1 MTFNDGGQDRA
12 LTLDANTPVVRHVSS
27 SDAPLKIANGSN
39 APLVAMIETSYMPAE
54 PGAKAQAT
62 SDGFTITRQGW
73 RIESGKAPEKI
84 EVRDGVLQVKQG
96 DLIEETAEVVN
107 PEDRT
112 HIAISIPLAAGFE
125 PLNPNLATAPAEAQ
139 PSIAPTLPPTWVAF
153 GDDRVFYA
161 DDFAAEG
168 NLPLRLCLRAQ
179 TAGAY
184 TQPPAIVAAM
194 YKKGLRATSAG
205 REWKL
210 GNRRITAM
218 RAQTLSP
225 EERVDRRSRVG

>member
-39 APLVAMIETSYMPAE
+39 APLVAMIETRYMPTE

-84 EVRDGVLQVKQG
+84 EVREGVLQVKQG

-125 PLNPNLATAPAEAQ
+125 PLNPNLATAPPKRSPRWRRRCNRHGSLWAMTGC
-139 PSIAPTLPPTWVAF
+139 STLMNLLPKGTYRFAF
-153 GDDRVFYA
+153 R
-161 DDFAAEG
+161 
-168 NLPLRLCLRAQ
+168 LRAQ

-184 TQPPAIVAAM
+184 TQPPAIVAAIH
-194 YKKGLRATSAG
+194 KKGLRATSAG
-205 REWKL
+205 
-210 GNRRITAM
+210 A
-218 RAQTLSP
+218 
-225 EERVDRRSRVG
+225 RVEIGK

>member
-1 MTFNDGGQDRA
+1 
-12 LTLDANTPVVRHVSS
+12 
-27 SDAPLKIANGSN
+27 K
-39 APLVAMIETSYMPAE
+39 
-54 PGAKAQAT
+54 
-62 SDGFTITRQGW
+62 GW
-73 RIESGKAPEKI
+73 RIDSGKAPEKI
-84 EVRDGVLQVKQG
+84 EARDGVLQVKLG

-125 PLNPNLATAPAEAQ
+125 PLNPNIATAPAEAQ

-161 DDFAAEG
+161 YDSLPKGTYRFAF
-168 NLPLRLCLRAQ
+168 RLRAQ

-184 TQPPAIVAAM
+184 TQPPALVAAM

-205 REWKL
+205 AKVEIGK
-210 GNRRITAM
+210 
-218 RAQTLSP
+218 
-225 EERVDRRSRVG
+225 